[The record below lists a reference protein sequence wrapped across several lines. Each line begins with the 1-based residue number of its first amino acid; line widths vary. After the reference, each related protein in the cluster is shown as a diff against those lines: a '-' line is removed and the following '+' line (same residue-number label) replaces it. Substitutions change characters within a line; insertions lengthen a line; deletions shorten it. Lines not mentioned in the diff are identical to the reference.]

1 MFATQSGIAQHQ
13 QRPWDYFG
21 ENPDVS
27 SINQGK
33 DFADFPFVHTTRE
46 FSWAEQV
53 YHAGDTVALVAV
65 YKNLPLHLQYNVDQL
80 IQEEYTKKLFRVPLF
95 EASLLLLSSGC
106 LPGLDSLRERSKQLY
121 SDSCI
126 DLQQKKALDF
136 ISCRHPEDIVVLVM
150 RSGQLIGT
158 MTLFPFSR
166 KQDIPSLSYLRM
178 EPSFDQLPDVPAVE
192 VGRLAKATSNGNHDS
207 CHGNDLINTMAMA
220 AAFIVTKN
228 FILQNGLAPAADSY
242 ICGDTY
248 GSFISSLRRFF
259 PMKIVKSRI
268 NPDMLEDESKVH
280 GMGMYFIQRQV
291 LGSFRSAD
299 DLMSAIKTIEN
310 SHPDIAHRIK
320 QLLESDLKT
329 NGVKTIQKFNPD
341 KFKVYLFYFPCY
353 HPKTV
358 EGFKRLEQVTQRL
371 ATRNRGVQHLK
382 KTMFHEIPN
391 SLRNLNRAALHPS
404 KRRAG
409 PS

>member
-13 QRPWDYFG
+13 QRPWEYFN

-27 SINQGK
+27 SINQK
-33 DFADFPFVHTTRE
+33 EDFADFPFVHTTRE
-46 FSWAEQV
+46 FNWAEQV
-53 YHAGDTVALVAV
+53 YLAGDTVALVAV
-65 YKNLPLHLQYNVDQL
+65 YKNLPHHLQYTVDQL
-80 IQEEYTKKLFRVPLF
+80 LLEEYRKKLFRVPLF
-95 EASLLLLSSGC
+95 EAALLLLSSEC
-106 LPGLDSLRERSKQLY
+106 LPGFRSLRERSKQLY
-121 SDSCI
+121 SDSRI
-126 DLQQKKALDF
+126 DRQQQKALDV
-136 ISCRHPEDIVVLVM
+136 ISCRNPEDIVVLVM

-178 EPSFDQLPDVPAVE
+178 DPSFDQLPDVPALE

-207 CHGNDLINTMAMA
+207 CQGNNLINTMAMA
-220 AAFIVTKN
+220 AAFIVAKN
-228 FILQNGLAPAADSY
+228 FALQNGLLPAADSY

-259 PMKIVKSRI
+259 PLNTQNSTI
-268 NPDMLEDESKVH
+268 NPNMLEDESKVH

-291 LGSFRSAD
+291 LGSFSSAD
-299 DLMSAIKTIEN
+299 DLMSAIKNIEN

-329 NGVKTIQKFNPD
+329 NGVKTIQKFDPE
-341 KFKVYLFYFPCY
+341 KFRVHFFHFPCY

-358 EGFKRLEQVTQRL
+358 EGFKRLEQVMQRL
-371 ATRNRGVQHLK
+371 TNGDRGVRH
-382 KTMFHEIPN
+382 
-391 SLRNLNRAALHPS
+391 LRNYNS
-404 KRRAG
+404 
-409 PS
+409 

>member
-1 MFATQSGIAQHQ
+1 MFATQSGTIQHQ
-13 QRPWDYFG
+13 QRPWEYFG

-27 SINQGK
+27 SINQK
-33 DFADFPFVHTTRE
+33 EDFADFPFVRTTRE

-65 YKNLPLHLQYNVDQL
+65 YKNLPHHLQYNVDQL
-80 IQEEYTKKLFRVPLF
+80 ILEEYRKKLWRVPLF

-106 LPGLDSLRERSKQLY
+106 LPGLRSLHKRSKRLY

-126 DLQQKKALDF
+126 DLQQQKTLDVV
-136 ISCRHPEDIVVLVM
+136 SCRNPEDIVVLVL
-150 RSGQLIGT
+150 RSGKLIVT

-178 EPSFDQLPDVPAVE
+178 ESSFDKLPDAPAVE
-192 VGRLAKATSNGNHDS
+192 VGRLAKTTSNGNHDS
-207 CHGNDLINTMAMA
+207 CQGNDLINTMAMA

-228 FILQNGLAPAADSY
+228 FVLQNGLVPAADSY

-259 PMKIVKSRI
+259 PMRIVKSRI

-280 GMGMYFIQRQV
+280 GTGIYFIQRQV
-291 LGSFRSAD
+291 LGSFKSAD
-299 DLMSAIKTIEN
+299 DLVSVIKTIGN
-310 SHPDIAHRIK
+310 SRPDIAHRIT

-329 NGVKTIQKFNPD
+329 NGIKTIQKFDPE
-341 KFKVYLFYFPCY
+341 KFRVHFFYFPCY
-353 HPKTV
+353 HPKTA

-371 ATRNRGVQHLK
+371 TIGDRGMRHLK
-382 KTMFHEIPN
+382 N
-391 SLRNLNRAALHPS
+391 
-404 KRRAG
+404 
-409 PS
+409 